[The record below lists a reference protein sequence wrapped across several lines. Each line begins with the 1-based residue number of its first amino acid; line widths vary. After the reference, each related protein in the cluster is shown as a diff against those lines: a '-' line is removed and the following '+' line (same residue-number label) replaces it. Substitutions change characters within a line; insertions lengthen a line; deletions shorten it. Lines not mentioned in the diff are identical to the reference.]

1 MRYVPAAFLR
11 EGMTVAKTLY
21 GKNNERLLVRG
32 VTLNEKIIQSIRRL
46 KIPGLYI
53 DDDISRDIEN
63 IGIIS
68 DELRLKTIDGLKSI
82 FQSVSSGARITED
95 SLTVVRARIESII
108 DELMENKNVMI
119 NMFDLKCFDD
129 YTYSHCV
136 NAAVLSVIIGMAMNL
151 DRETLSRLAMSA
163 VLHDIG
169 KMFVDKS
176 ILNKPAV
183 LTKEEFDHIR
193 QHSILGYNY
202 ARESFLLSNA
212 CHPGIRDHHER
223 FDGSGYPDGKTG
235 SEISLFG
242 RIISVADVYDAL
254 TSERPYRSAMSPS
267 EAMEYIMG
275 HSGTEFDP
283 SIVSSFL
290 RSVAPYPVG
299 STVLLSNGC
308 TAIVVE
314 NYANFGLRPKVRVIA
329 DHGEPVQPYEINLS
343 TDFNALSVTIVGM
356 IEPPAD
362 KQEEENAKNGENGRP
377 GLFLP

>member
-1 MRYVPAAFLR
+1 MRYVPSGYLR

-21 GKNNERLLVRG
+21 GRNHERLLVRG
-32 VTLNEKIIQSIRRL
+32 VVLTRKLIKTVRRL
-46 KIPGLYI
+46 KIPGLFI
-53 DDDISRDIEN
+53 EDDISRDIEN

-68 DELRLKTIDGLKSI
+68 DELRLKTIDGLKNV
-82 FQSVSSGARITED
+82 FQSATGGRVLPPT
-95 SLTVVRARIESII
+95 SLNIVRAHIEGII
-108 DELMENKNVMI
+108 DELLENKNVMI

-136 NAAVLSVIIGMAMNL
+136 NAAILSVIIGMTMNF

-169 KMFVDKS
+169 KMFVDKA
-176 ILNKPAV
+176 ILNKPSV
-183 LTKEEFDHIR
+183 LTEEEFAQMR

-202 ARESFLLSNA
+202 ARDAFLLSSS
-212 CHPGIRDHHER
+212 CHPGIRDHHEKY
-223 FDGSGYPDGKTG
+223 DGSGYPDGRSGTD
-235 SEISLFG
+235 ISLFG

-275 HSGTEFDP
+275 HSGTDFDP
-283 SIVSSFL
+283 NIVNAFL

-299 STVLLSNGC
+299 STVQLSNGC

-314 NYANFGLRPKVRVIA
+314 NYPNFGLRPRVRVIA
-329 DHGEPVQPYEINLS
+329 EHGEPVEPYDINLS
-343 TDFNALSVTIVGM
+343 TDFNSLNVIILGAAEIPE
-356 IEPPAD
+356 EPLED
-362 KQEEENAKNGENGRP
+362 NGSGHFCDEINKNS
-377 GLFLP
+377 

>member
-377 GLFLP
+377 GIFLP

>member
-223 FDGSGYPDGKTG
+223 FDGSGYPDGKMG

-377 GLFLP
+377 DLFLP

>member
-223 FDGSGYPDGKTG
+223 FDGSGYPDGKMG

-377 GLFLP
+377 GIFLP